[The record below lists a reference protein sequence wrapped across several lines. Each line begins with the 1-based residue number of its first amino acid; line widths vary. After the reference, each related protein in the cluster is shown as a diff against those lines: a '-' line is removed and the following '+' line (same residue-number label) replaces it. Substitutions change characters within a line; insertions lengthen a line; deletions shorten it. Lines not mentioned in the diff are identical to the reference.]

1 MLVCCG
7 GTFYYPGR
15 VIFWDAISK
24 TATVEMWRG
33 IQNDLAGKI
42 LENIQAQ
49 LIVDGL
55 WKDQKGRRQIQ
66 VRFYLNS
73 YC

>member
-7 GTFYYPGR
+7 GTFYYPGW
-15 VIFWDAISK
+15 VIFWDAILR

-55 WKDQKGRRQIQ
+55 WKDQKGHHQIR